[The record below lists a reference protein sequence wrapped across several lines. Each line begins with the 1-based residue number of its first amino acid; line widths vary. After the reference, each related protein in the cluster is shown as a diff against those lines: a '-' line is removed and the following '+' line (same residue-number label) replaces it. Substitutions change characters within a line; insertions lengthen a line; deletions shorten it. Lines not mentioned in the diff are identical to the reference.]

1 MEAQI
6 SSYEQKIVQSESYCN
21 HSFFSALLFSMYIC
35 AFQHRMWDKIHDSD
49 LSWFMERRKRTW
61 SAGAGFGS
69 SSAAKRCTISSLR
82 LWETCTDVWK
92 ISMCARTETH
102 TQHTQP
108 GNFFFTNHRV
118 LGRLLRFLAH
128 SVLFFFSPVARNV
141 DKINENAVSSNLTF
155 GTLFVKR
162 SCLLFLF
169 FSISPFFGQWLHGR
183 LWLHLKKLADRQ
195 IWPTIECETWQ
206 LSASTSFCFS
216 SSVIVV
222 PFLFLKIQFGSKNA
236 VKSHWPFHT
245 HRH

>member
-1 MEAQI
+1 MRAAYSDLRSMFTHHLNLRSTDCMEAQI

-128 SVLFFFSPVARNV
+128 SVLFFFFSCRKKCRQNKRKCGFFKSHFWHIICE
-141 DKINENAVSSNLTF
+141 KIVPSF
-155 GTLFVKR
+155 P
-162 SCLLFLF
+162 FL
-169 FSISPFFGQWLHGR
+169 
-183 LWLHLKKLADRQ
+183 LHLAFF
-195 IWPTIECETWQ
+195 WAMAPW
-206 LSASTSFCFS
+206 
-216 SSVIVV
+216 
-222 PFLFLKIQFGSKNA
+222 
-236 VKSHWPFHT
+236 
-245 HRH
+245 

>member
-1 MEAQI
+1 MRAAYSDLRSMFTHHLNLRSTDCMEAQI

-102 TQHTQP
+102 TTYPTRQ
-108 GNFFFTNHRV
+108 
-118 LGRLLRFLAH
+118 
-128 SVLFFFSPVARNV
+128 FFFSPIIACL
-141 DKINENAVSSNLTF
+141 EGCCVSSLIP
-155 GTLFVKR
+155 
-162 SCLLFLF
+162 F
-169 FSISPFFGQWLHGR
+169 FSFFL
-183 LWLHLKKLADRQ
+183 
-195 IWPTIECETWQ
+195 
-206 LSASTSFCFS
+206 LS
-216 SSVIVV
+216 
-222 PFLFLKIQFGSKNA
+222 QEM
-236 VKSHWPFHT
+236 
-245 HRH
+245 